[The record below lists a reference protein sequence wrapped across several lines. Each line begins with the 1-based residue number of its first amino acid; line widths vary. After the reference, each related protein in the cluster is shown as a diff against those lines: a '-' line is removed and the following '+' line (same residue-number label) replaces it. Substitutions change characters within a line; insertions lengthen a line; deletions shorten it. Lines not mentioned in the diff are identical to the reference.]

1 MYLSVLSVVSC
12 TEYVTVVKTEIIIP
26 PKSLVQEVQW
36 PYQDVP
42 AGKRLINTN
51 VMDYITDLEKELDIQ
66 RNNYV
71 EFNQWRDTLIKKQAE
86 IKAAEEKENL

>member
-1 MYLSVLSVVSC
+1 M
-12 TEYVTVVKTEIIIP
+12 
-26 PKSLVQEVQW
+26 
-36 PYQDVP
+36 
-42 AGKRLINTN
+42 RLTNTN

-71 EFNQWRDTLIKKQAE
+71 EFNQWRDTLIQKQAE